1 MGFWSTQPVSALGTS
16 GSEILPLDALLE
28 KTETELQASKL
39 KLEYEVLTDLN
50 EEQRK
55 PLLEFINTYYLVL
68 PEGQVIYGDAILEYY
83 LRTSILLR
91 FFKKPT
97 DTLGIIVGNKKH
109 FHLFDK
115 DIWTIEVNF
124 FTLHPKLRTL
134 HIAPYM
140 IGALTKECILRFKEV
155 HSAFY
160 TVGEKILSPKFG
172 TKDFY
177 HRPINMP
184 TLMKSGFVPYT
195 EDLAK
200 LRRKYNWF
208 DKVLEPNYIRGAN
221 PEMAVVLATKL
232 EAYCKKT
239 YSIFDIKTA
248 EELNNIFS
256 SPVFH
261 TFVFDDEFII
271 LYCLENMANGVR
283 YTNGMLYITAV
294 EPERAERIIDSV
306 AAYCQ
311 KHKIADILSFTDVF
325 PNSLST
331 CVQGSGSLHYYAFNM
346 NMNKIENSKNGLVT
360 I

>member
-28 KTETELQASKL
+28 KTEAELQGSKL

-55 PLLEFINTYYLVL
+55 PLLEFINQYYLVL
-68 PEGQVIYGDAILEYY
+68 PEGQVIYSDAIVEYY

-97 DTLGIIVGNKKH
+97 ETLGIIVGNKKH
-109 FHLFDK
+109 FQIFDK
-115 DIWTIEVNF
+115 DVWTIEVNF
-124 FTLHPKLRTL
+124 FTLHPKLRSL
-134 HIAPYM
+134 HIGPYM

-177 HRPINMP
+177 HRPINIP
-184 TLMKSGFVPYT
+184 TLMKSGFVPYNA
-195 EDLAK
+195 ELAQ
-200 LRRKYNWF
+200 LCRKYNRF
-208 DKVLEPNYIRGAN
+208 DKVLEPQYIRGAL
-221 PEMAVVLATKL
+221 PEISAVLADRL
-232 EAYCKKT
+232 QVYCKKT

-256 SPVFH
+256 SPAFH
-261 TFVFDDEFII
+261 SFLFGDDLII
-271 LYCLENMANGVR
+271 LYCLENIANDVR
-283 YTNGMLYITAV
+283 YINGMLYITAV
-294 EPERAERIIDSV
+294 QPERAELILDSV
-306 AAYCQ
+306 AAYCH
-311 KHKIADILSFTDVF
+311 KYKIADILSFTDIF

-331 CVQGSGSLHYYAFNM
+331 CVKGNGSLHYYAFNM
-346 NMNKIENSKNGLVT
+346 NMNAIENSKNGLVT